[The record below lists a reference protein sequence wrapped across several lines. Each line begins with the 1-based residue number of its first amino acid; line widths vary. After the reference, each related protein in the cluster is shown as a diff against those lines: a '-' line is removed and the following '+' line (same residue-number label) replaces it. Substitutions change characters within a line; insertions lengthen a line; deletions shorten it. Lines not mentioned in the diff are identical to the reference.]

1 MSGLPAEAL
10 DPLVRALARICAD
23 PYDRLLSVAV
33 SDDNP
38 RQRMAEYGDLGFM
51 EFEVDE
57 TAGLIRV
64 FALVWTG

>member
-1 MSGLPAEAL
+1 
-10 DPLVRALARICAD
+10 
-23 PYDRLLSVAV
+23 
-33 SDDNP
+33 
-38 RQRMAEYGDLGFM
+38 MAEFGDFGFM

>member
-1 MSGLPAEAL
+1 MSGLPDEAL
-10 DPLVRALARICAD
+10 DLLVRALARICAD

-38 RQRMAEYGDLGFM
+38 RERMAEYGDLGFM